1 MYKSWTNVDARF
13 VSLGVLPQGRS
24 IRACRNFCNRHGI
37 DFPGKK
43 EIDNIHQRI
52 RRIEDEADNSENP
65 DGGRHTVPQHSQSHN
80 TPGKLAAG
88 GKSLKTITQRKDQDM
103 NQDKFREIAVSKIRE
118 NPNNPRSEIGSVE
131 DLKASINA
139 NGLLQNITVRPLD
152 DGTFEVIAGS
162 RRYKACRELGMQ
174 KVPCTIIEADDETAY
189 TLATTENI
197 VRENMTAVDE
207 ANAVAKL
214 FAQGKDRTEIG
225 AMFGKSARW
234 AEGRRR
240 ITELGDKAMKYLAE
254 GRINLGHAE
263 VLTMC
268 SPEDV
273 NKYLELAT
281 WKNPE
286 ELKRAVKAARPLLER
301 APFEAKKVCKNCE
314 KRSDRQLDLFGDVQ
328 CSYCL
333 DRECFEA
340 HVKKEAEYWR
350 KKFLKDGLEEVPEDD
365 RMDAENEWNGY
376 VSTSTED
383 EDEREFVKD
392 SIAEGKKPMFWVN
405 EKTAEWG
412 QVFRHEGYG
421 NEDGDDGDKD
431 GTEPTVN
438 KEVDPNSW
446 EFVMDHMDYKRREKI
461 RRAASEEEKR
471 IIADKLKAV
480 FGLISTTAKAF
491 ILAVLNRVYEDENG
505 NQETYLKHQHDASA
519 NFLDEVADEIVNWYD
534 GVDDDIREFLEMD
547 SREEFERNANA
558 LIGEDW
564 KPEDENQEEKEGE
577 N

>member
-1 MYKSWTNVDARF
+1 MYKSWTNVDKRF
-13 VSLGVLPQGRS
+13 VQLGVLPQGRS
-24 IRACRNFCNRHGI
+24 IRACRNFCKRHGLE
-37 DFPGKK
+37 FPGKK
-43 EIDNIHQRI
+43 EIDA
-52 RRIEDEADNSENP
+52 IEERLQEIDGQSLNP
-65 DGGRHTVPQHSQSHN
+65 DGGSGTHHN
-80 TPGKLAAG
+80 THTKPPMLSCSAAG
-88 GKSLKTITQRKDQDM
+88 GRKFNSKKDQDM

-174 KVPCTIIEADDETAY
+174 KVPCTIIEADAETAY
-189 TLATTENI
+189 TLATTANI
-197 VRENMTAVDE
+197 VRENMNAVDE

-214 FAQGKDRTEIG
+214 FAQGKTRTEIG

-273 NKYLELAT
+273 NKYLEFAT

-286 ELKRAVKAARPLLER
+286 ELKRAVMDARPLLER

-340 HVKKEAEYWR
+340 YVKKEAEHIRR
-350 KKFLKDGLEEVPEDD
+350 KLIDEGFEEVPEDE
-365 RMDAENEWNGY
+365 RSNAEGEWNGWNGWI
-376 VSTSTED
+376 STETDD
-383 EDEREFVKD
+383 EYDKDFVKEKTD
-392 SIAEGKKPMFWVN
+392 NGEKPMFWVN

-412 QVFRHEGYG
+412 HVFRREGFG
-421 NEDGDDGDKD
+421 NDDDNDKAEAD
-431 GTEPTVN
+431 SDRNE
-438 KEVDPNSW
+438 DPNSW
-446 EFVMDHMDYKRREKI
+446 DWQMNHMDHKRREKI
-461 RRAASEEEKR
+461 RREASQEEKR
-471 IIADKLKAV
+471 IVANKLKGV
-480 FGLISTTAKAF
+480 FGNISNTTKAF

-505 NQETYLKHQHDASA
+505 EQETYLKHQYDASV
-519 NFLDEVADEIVNWYD
+519 NFIDEVADHIVNWYN

-547 SREEFERNANA
+547 SREEFERRANDE
-558 LIGEDW
+558 IGEDDEE
-564 KPEDENQEEKEGE
+564 KPEDSEEDSETE
-577 N
+577 EE

>member
-1 MYKSWTNVDARF
+1 MYKSWTNVDKRF
-13 VSLGVLPQGRS
+13 VQLGVLPQGRS
-24 IRACRNFCNRHGI
+24 IRACRNFCKRHGLE
-37 DFPGKK
+37 FPGKK
-43 EIDNIHQRI
+43 EIDA
-52 RRIEDEADNSENP
+52 IEERLQEIDGQSLNP
-65 DGGRHTVPQHSQSHN
+65 DGGSGARHN
-80 TPGKLAAG
+80 THTKPPMLNCSAAG
-88 GKSLKTITQRKDQDM
+88 GRKFKNSKKDQDM

-152 DGTFEVIAGS
+152 DGRFEVIAGS

-174 KVPCTIIEADDETAY
+174 KVPCTIIEADAETAY

-197 VRENMTAVDE
+197 VRENMNAVDE
-207 ANAVAKL
+207 ANAVANL
-214 FAQGKDRTEIG
+214 FAQGKTRTEIG

-273 NKYLELAT
+273 TKYLEFAT
-281 WKNPE
+281 RKNPE
-286 ELKRAVKAARPLLER
+286 ELKRAVMDARPLLEH
-301 APFEAKKVCKNCE
+301 APFDAKKLCRNCE

-333 DRECFEA
+333 DRECFEDK
-340 HVKKEAEYWR
+340 VKKEAEYWR

-376 VSTSTED
+376 VSTSTEE

-412 QVFRHEGYG
+412 HVFRHEGYG
-421 NEDGDDGDKD
+421 NEAA
-431 GTEPTVN
+431 
-438 KEVDPNSW
+438 DPARNENPDSW
-446 EFVMDHMDYKRREKI
+446 DWQMNHMDYKRREKI
-461 RRAASEEEKR
+461 RREASEEEKR
-471 IIADKLKAV
+471 IVANKLKGV
-480 FGLISTTAKAF
+480 FGNISRTAKAF
-491 ILAVLNRVYEDENG
+491 ILAILNRVHEDENG
-505 NQETYLKHQHDASA
+505 NQETYLKHLYSA
-519 NFLDEVADEIVNWYD
+519 EDDFLDEVADHIVNWYN

-547 SREEFERNANA
+547 SREEFERRANDE
-558 LIGEDW
+558 IGDDAEN
-564 KPEDENQEEKEGE
+564 KNPENEEE
-577 N
+577 